1 MRWTKRDYPDGV
13 PKDESRR
20 HRHVASAALD
30 EDCQV
35 PAVMTLRSEP
45 SVEVRCSACA
55 ATYTDEQWRLLQVG
69 PEVSDQELRR
79 NVRFWPREIVIEVR
93 RCSRCGHLIPA
104 KRRTT
109 TSP

>member
-1 MRWTKRDYPDGV
+1 V
-13 PKDESRR
+13 SKDEFRLRR
-20 HRHVASAALD
+20 HVSSAALD
-30 EDCQV
+30 EGDRRQT
-35 PAVMTLRSEP
+35 AMTLRNEP

-69 PEVSDQELRR
+69 PQVSDQEVRR
-79 NVRFWPREIVIEVR
+79 NVRFWPREVVIEVR